1 MRVYILDSGIDVGL
15 EHVTKVIK
23 IKMIFS
29 TLGHEI
35 RPKIESQNNG
45 DQEL

>member
-29 TLGHEI
+29 TLVHEI